1 MVSCLGFLNQY
12 QIYIK
17 LNVHNTYNNGYSF
30 EGGGRAESRGTR
42 TTEQLFFSPLYVYTP
57 NLRGSSMLKYVPE
70 RLFVNI

>member
-57 NLRGSSMLKYVPE
+57 MLKYVPE
-70 RLFVNI
+70 RLFVTI